1 MNINQTQD
9 GTILKVFVKPNSPKF
24 KIEFNDDEVVIYS
37 TEEPIK
43 GKVNREIVKKLSK
56 MLSLEVEIISG
67 LTSKQKVLLIKDAK
81 RETVETNLRSIAT
94 FNSSI

>member
-9 GTILKVFVKPNSPKF
+9 GTILKVFVKPNNPKF

-43 GKVNREIVKKLSK
+43 GKVNREIVKKLSR
-56 MLSLEVEIISG
+56 MFGFEVKVISG

-81 RETVETNLRSIAT
+81 RETIEANLRSIA
-94 FNSSI
+94 NIQ